1 MNKIIC
7 SSKKHSDIP
16 AINYCIECKKYL
28 CNKCQNFHSD
38 IFENHHSYNLD
49 IDIKELFTGL
59 CDKYNHAN
67 TLQYY
72 CKTHNELCCAACL
85 CKIKGQG
92 NGQHKDCI
100 VMPLNDIKEEK
111 KKNLKENVK
120 LLENMLNTLDKSI
133 NQLKNLFTK
142 INENKEELKLK
153 MQKLFTKIR
162 NAIND
167 REDELLLEIDKKFEE
182 YYFNES
188 IIKDAEKLPNKIK
201 LSLEKGKKMDN
212 DWKEEELNKKIF
224 DCINIENNIKDIN
237 IINEKIK
244 KCDLNENNNIYIS
257 NGISKEGDINII
269 LENIK
274 NFGSLSRY
282 ISLNSKIIKNEE
294 DKKMILNWINPNKNL
309 SFKLLYQVSR
319 DGDKISTFAEK
330 VSGKY
335 PTLVLVQT
343 KSGFKFGGY
352 TSVEW
357 NMTGNYNYKK
367 DESAFIFSIDKKKKY
382 KLKDS
387 SSAICGDPKHFAF
400 GGGHDISIY
409 DKCTTIKS
417 KDYSS
422 NHSYEMKE
430 KYELT
435 GGESSYYVQDLE
447 VYQIVVN

>member
-1 MNKIIC
+1 
-7 SSKKHSDIP
+7 
-16 AINYCIECKKYL
+16 
-28 CNKCQNFHSD
+28 
-38 IFENHHSYNLD
+38 
-49 IDIKELFTGL
+49 
-59 CDKYNHAN
+59 
-67 TLQYY
+67 
-72 CKTHNELCCAACL
+72 
-85 CKIKGQG
+85 
-92 NGQHKDCI
+92 
-100 VMPLNDIKEEK
+100 
-111 KKNLKENVK
+111 
-120 LLENMLNTLDKSI
+120 
-133 NQLKNLFTK
+133 
-142 INENKEELKLK
+142 
-153 MQKLFTKIR
+153 
-162 NAIND
+162 
-167 REDELLLEIDKKFEE
+167 
-182 YYFNES
+182 
-188 IIKDAEKLPNKIK
+188 
-201 LSLEKGKKMDN
+201 
-212 DWKEEELNKKIF
+212 
-224 DCINIENNIKDIN
+224 
-237 IINEKIK
+237 
-244 KCDLNENNNIYIS
+244 
-257 NGISKEGDINII
+257 
-269 LENIK
+269 
-274 NFGSLSRY
+274 
-282 ISLNSKIIKNEE
+282 
-294 DKKMILNWINPNKNL
+294 MILNWINPNKNL